1 MKKTMIK
8 LGDYNILKI
17 VKSVDFGL
25 YLDGGD
31 AGEILLPNRYV
42 PNGFAIGDD
51 LEVFIYLDQ
60 DEKLVATTLHPLAKV
75 GDIAYLEVAWVNEY
89 GAFLNWGLMKD
100 LFCPFR
106 EQKMRMQKGQSYIV
120 YVKEDEESH
129 RLIATAKVDKY
140 LSTDRPPYK
149 HGDAVD
155 ILIWQKTDLGFKA
168 IVSNQYQGQIYEDQI
183 FQPLHTGDRLTAYV
197 DHIRQDHKIDITLQ
211 PTGRRQTEE
220 FSEVLLRYL
229 QENNGH
235 CDLGDKSPSELI
247 ADRFKVS
254 KKVYKKAVGDLY
266 RRRLITISDQGIDLV

>member
-1 MKKTMIK
+1 MIK
-8 LGDYNILKI
+8 LGDYNTLKI

-25 YLDGGD
+25 YLDGGE
-31 AGEILLPNRYV
+31 AGEILLPTRYV
-42 PNGFAIGDD
+42 PKNAKIGDE

-75 GDIAYLEVAWVNEY
+75 GDIACLEVAWVNEY

-106 EQKMRMQKGQSYIV
+106 EQKMRMQKGYHYVVYI
-120 YVKEDEESH
+120 KEDEESH

-140 LSTDRPPYK
+140 LYSDRPPYK

-168 IVSNQYQGQIYEDQI
+168 IVDNHYQGLIYEDQI
-183 FQPLHTGDRLTAYV
+183 FQPLHTGDRMTAYV
-197 DHIRQDHKIDITLQ
+197 DHIRQDNKIDITLQ

-229 QENNGH
+229 QENEGH

-266 RRRLITISDQGIDLV
+266 RRRLITISDNGIDLV

>member
-1 MKKTMIK
+1 MIK
-8 LGDYNILKI
+8 LGDYNTLKI
-17 VKSVDFGL
+17 VKSVDFGF

-31 AGEILLPNRYV
+31 AGEILLPTRYV
-42 PNGFAIGDD
+42 PQSAKVGDE

-60 DEKLVATTLHPLAKV
+60 DEKLIATTLHPLAKV

-106 EQKMRMQKGQSYIV
+106 EQKMRMQKGQHYIV
-120 YVKEDEESH
+120 YIKEDEESH
-129 RLIATAKVDKY
+129 RLLATAKIDKY
-140 LSTDRPPYK
+140 LSAERPPYK

-168 IVSNQYQGQIYEDQI
+168 VVDNQYQGQLYEDQI

-197 DHIRQDHKIDITLQ
+197 DHIRQDNKIDITLQ

-229 QENNGH
+229 HENGGH

-266 RRRLITISDQGIDLV
+266 RRRLITISNNGIDLV

>member
-1 MKKTMIK
+1 MIK
-8 LGDYNILKI
+8 LGDYNTLKI

-31 AGEILLPNRYV
+31 TGEILLPTRYV
-42 PNGFAIGDD
+42 PQNAKVGDE

-60 DEKLVATTLHPLAKV
+60 DEKLIATTLHPLAKV

-106 EQKMRMQKGQSYIV
+106 EQKMRMQKGQHYIV
-120 YVKEDEESH
+120 YIKEDEETH
-129 RLIATAKVDKY
+129 RLLATAKIDKY
-140 LSTDRPPYK
+140 LSAERPPYK
-149 HGDAVD
+149 HGDAVE

-168 IVSNQYQGQIYEDQI
+168 IVDNQYQGQLYEDQI
-183 FQPLHTGDRLTAYV
+183 FQSLHTGDRLTAYV
-197 DHIRQDHKIDITLQ
+197 DHIRQDNKIDITLQ

-229 QENNGH
+229 QENGGH

-266 RRRLITISDQGIDLV
+266 RRRLITISNNGIDLV

>member
-1 MKKTMIK
+1 MIK
-8 LGDYNILKI
+8 LGDYNTLKI

-42 PNGFAIGDD
+42 PDGFAIGDD

-60 DEKLVATTLHPLAKV
+60 NEKLVATTLHPLAKV

>member
-1 MKKTMIK
+1 MIK
-8 LGDYNILKI
+8 LGDYNTLKI

-31 AGEILLPNRYV
+31 AGEILLPTRYV
-42 PNGFAIGDD
+42 PQNTKVGDE

-60 DEKLVATTLHPLAKV
+60 DEKLIATTLHPLAKV

-106 EQKMRMQKGQSYIV
+106 EQKMRMQKGQHYIV
-120 YVKEDEESH
+120 YIKEDEESH
-129 RLIATAKVDKY
+129 RLLATAKIDKY
-140 LSTDRPPYK
+140 LSAERPPYK

-168 IVSNQYQGQIYEDQI
+168 VVDNQYQGQLYEDQI

-197 DHIRQDHKIDITLQ
+197 DHIRQDNKIDITLQ

-229 QENNGH
+229 HENGGH

-266 RRRLITISDQGIDLV
+266 RRRLITISNNGIDLA